1 MGNLRDAILT
11 FSKAQ
16 FSSWVASAV
25 DFAVT
30 ILLAEII
37 GVWYAYATFIGAICG
52 GITNCCIN
60 YRWVF
65 HAFGMKKKYIAVRY
79 MIVWGGSI
87 LLNTYGTYFLT
98 ELSGSNFIISK
109 VVVAVL
115 VGLFWNYQ
123 MQCRFVF
130 SERNIKSNQY
140 KL

>member
-1 MGNLRDAILT
+1 MGNLREAILT

-30 ILLAEII
+30 ILLAEMI
-37 GVWYAYATFIGAICG
+37 GVWYAYATFIGAISG

-98 ELSGSNFIISK
+98 ELSGFNFIISK
-109 VVVAVL
+109 VIVAVL

-130 SERNIKSNQY
+130 STRNIKSNQ
-140 KL
+140 

>member
-1 MGNLRDAILT
+1 MGNVRNAILT

-16 FSSWVASAV
+16 CSAWIASAV

-30 ILLAEII
+30 IILAEMA
-37 GVWYAYATFIGAICG
+37 GLWYAYATFIGAISG

-65 HAFGMKKKYIAVRY
+65 HAFGMKIKRIATRY
-79 MIVWGGSI
+79 MIVWAGSI
-87 LLNTYGTYFLT
+87 LLNTYGTYWLT
-98 ELSGSNFIISK
+98 ELSGINFIISK
-109 VVVAVL
+109 IIISIT

-130 SERNIKSNQY
+130 SGRNINQTE
-140 KL
+140 

>member
-1 MGNLRDAILT
+1 MGNVRSAILT

-16 FSSWVASAV
+16 CSAWMASAV

-30 ILLAEII
+30 IILAEML
-37 GVWYAYATFIGAICG
+37 GVWYAYATFIGAISG

-65 HAFGMKKKYIAVRY
+65 HAYGLKIRRIAARY

-87 LLNTYGTYFLT
+87 LLNTYGTYWLT
-98 ELSGSNFIISK
+98 ELSGINFIISK
-109 VVVAVL
+109 IIISIL
-115 VGLFWNYQ
+115 VGVLWNYQ

-130 SERNIKSNQY
+130 SDKNIKQTE
-140 KL
+140 